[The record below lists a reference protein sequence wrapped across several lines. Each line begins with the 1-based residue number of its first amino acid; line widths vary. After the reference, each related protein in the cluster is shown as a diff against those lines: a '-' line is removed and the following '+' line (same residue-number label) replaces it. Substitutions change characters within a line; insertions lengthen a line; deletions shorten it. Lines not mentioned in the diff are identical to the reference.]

1 MLEKKGISADLVD
14 LRSLVDRQ
22 LTLPENIALI
32 SEAIHTPLRV
42 KHYISEKE
50 LLKEQS
56 ETWTTYMRE
65 NHLTHYVAYKRDGKT
80 SSEKVG
86 KPIHGFLLLEYIKN
100 N

>member
-1 MLEKKGISADLVD
+1 MLERNGISADFVD
-14 LRSLVDRQ
+14 LRSLVDKQ
-22 LTLPENIALI
+22 LTLSENIALI
-32 SEAIHTPLRV
+32 SEAVHTSLRV
-42 KHYISEKE
+42 EHYPSEKE

-56 ETWTTYMRE
+56 DMWTTYMRE

-80 SSEKVG
+80 ISDKVG